1 MAKKPK
7 LEEYPI
13 GLEID
18 EFSIKM
24 VQLHRSARGT
34 RLFRYAS
41 RPVPPGTS
49 KETLDG
55 FLANAVKELF
65 VKKKFRQ
72 AKVFV
77 AIPGGEACVRA
88 ITLPPIPAA
97 EIPESVKWA
106 AMKHVA
112 IPPKEVV
119 LAYSILG
126 PVEEGP
132 PGIRAVFLVTSQG
145 VFDRYEKLLRV
156 AGLQSACLTSA
167 CFAQWNLL
175 QESESAAGSVALVH
189 MGHID
194 TEITL
199 LKNKELVFTRSIPEA
214 VRVWAEEVSAL
225 LPPSEE
231 KDGQRHDLASE
242 IMIKVGFSKQPPA
255 LPYGMDSNQV
265 AQTLEKRLDGLVRQL
280 QLSLSHYRQI
290 AHAGE
295 VEKVILSGVGVQIL
309 GLTEALSEKLHIPVL
324 AVDPLFLAKTIQIE
338 GGAVKP
344 GECNVA
350 TCSVA
355 LGLALDF
362 GRSPNLISNVMKV
375 AQRAAVGQKKI
386 LQKAIAC
393 LIVLV
398 GVVFGVFFV
407 WHRNLVTQLTEF
419 TKRWEATEQERMN
432 LSKMDREIGRIQSK
446 KSLLEYLKTGAVPPV
461 EILTRLSQML
471 SPEALTVQEIQI
483 GSLSEGSKLV
493 LQVDIVETKD
503 NLPEDVLAQLV
514 QELKQMPTIRS
525 VQPTLRERV
534 DKDSGKRVLQ
544 VVLDCLM

>member
-18 EFSIKM
+18 AFSIKM

-34 RLFRYAS
+34 KLFRYAS
-41 RPVPPGTS
+41 CPIPPGIS

-65 VKKKFRQ
+65 VKRKFHR
-72 AKVFV
+72 AKVFA

-97 EIPESVKWA
+97 EVPESVKWA

-119 LAYSILG
+119 LAYSLLG

-132 PGIRAVFLVTSQG
+132 PGIRVVFLVTSQG
-145 VFDRYEKLLRV
+145 VFDRYENLLRK

-189 MGHID
+189 MGHGD

-199 LKNKELVFTRSIPEA
+199 LKNKELIFTRNIPEA
-214 VRVWAEEVSAL
+214 VHVWAEEVSAL
-225 LPPSEE
+225 LPPSDE
-231 KDGQRHDLASE
+231 KDGQRHDFASE

-255 LPYGMDSNQV
+255 LPHGMDSNQV
-265 AQTLEKRLDGLVRQL
+265 AQALDRRLDGLVRQM

-295 VEKVILSGVGVQIL
+295 VEKIILSGAGVQIR
-309 GLTEALSEKLHIPVL
+309 GLAEALSEKLRIPVVI
-324 AVDPLFLAKTIQIE
+324 VDPLFLAKTIQSE
-338 GGAVKP
+338 GVAMKP
-344 GECNVA
+344 EECNVA
-350 TCSVA
+350 TCGVA

-362 GRSPNLISNVMKV
+362 GRSPNLFSNVMKV
-375 AQRAAVGQKKI
+375 SQRASVGQKKT
-386 LQKAIAC
+386 LQRAVAC
-393 LIVLV
+393 WFVLI
-398 GVVFGVFFV
+398 GVVGGVFFV
-407 WHRNLVTQLTEF
+407 WHRNLKTQLVEF
-419 TKRWEATEQERMN
+419 TKRWESTEKERLGLAKLN
-432 LSKMDREIGRIQSK
+432 RELGRIQSK
-446 KSLLEYLKTGAVPPV
+446 KDLLEHLKTGEAPLV
-461 EILTRLSQML
+461 EILTRLSPL
-471 SPEALTVQEIQI
+471 LPPETMTVQAIRIEP
-483 GSLSEGSKLV
+483 LDAGSKLILEV
-493 LQVDIVETKD
+493 AIMEIKSH
-503 NLPEDVLAQLV
+503 LPEDVLAQLV
-514 QELKQMPTIRS
+514 QELKQIPTVRNI
-525 VQPTLRERV
+525 QPTLRERV

-544 VVLDCLM
+544 VVLDCQI

>member
-7 LEEYPI
+7 SEQYPI

-18 EFSIKM
+18 AFSIKM

-41 RPVPPGTS
+41 RPIPPDIS

-65 VKKKFRQ
+65 VKRKFHR
-72 AKVFV
+72 AKVFA

-97 EIPESVKWA
+97 EVPESVKWA

-119 LAYSILG
+119 LAYSILD

-132 PGIRAVFLVTSQG
+132 PGIKVVFLVTSQG
-145 VFDRYEKLLRV
+145 VFDRYENLLRK

-175 QESESAAGSVALVH
+175 QGSESVAGSVALVH
-189 MGHID
+189 MGHGD

-199 LKNKELVFTRSIPEA
+199 LKNKELIFTRSIPEA
-214 VRVWAEEVSAL
+214 VQVWAEEVSAL

-231 KDGQRHDLASE
+231 KDGQRRDLACE
-242 IMIKVGFSKQPPA
+242 IMIKVGFSKQPPV
-255 LPYGMDSNQV
+255 LPHGMDSNQV
-265 AQTLEKRLDGLVRQL
+265 VQVLERRLDGLVRQL

-295 VEKVILSGVGVQIL
+295 VEKVILSGVGVQIQ
-309 GLTEALSEKLHIPVL
+309 GLAEALSEKLHIPVVV
-324 AVDPLFLAKTIQIE
+324 VDTLLLAKTIQIE
-338 GGAVKP
+338 GTAVKP
-344 GECNVA
+344 EECNVA
-350 TCSVA
+350 TCSIA

-362 GRSPNLISNVMKV
+362 GKSPNLISNVMKV
-375 AQRAAVGQKKI
+375 AQRAAVGQKKT
-386 LQKAIAC
+386 LQMAIAC
-393 LIVLV
+393 WFVLV

-407 WHRNLVTQLTEF
+407 WHRNLKTQLVEF
-419 TKRWEATEQERMN
+419 TKRWETTEQERMDLAK
-432 LSKMDREIGRIQSK
+432 LSRELGRIQAK
-446 KSLLEYLKTGAVPPV
+446 KDLLVHLKTGEAPV
-461 EILTRLSQML
+461 VELLTRLSQL
-471 SPEALTVQEIQI
+471 LPPDALTVQEISIAPSDQ
-483 GSLSEGSKLV
+483 GSKLV
-493 LQVDIVETKD
+493 IKVAIVETKS

-514 QELKQMPTIRS
+514 QELKRTPTVRS
-525 VQPTLRERV
+525 VQPVLREGV
-534 DKDSGKRVLQ
+534 DRDSGKRVLQ
-544 VVLDCLM
+544 VVLDCQI